1 MRNYE
6 KAFNYVPEHV
16 AMCTVKVASTE
27 DVVAVMQY
35 CNKHGI
41 HVIARTG
48 ASSSEDQLLVTDDNT
63 IFVDGAPMNQI
74 VKIDPV
80 NMVATAQCGVPLA
93 VLEAKVNELGLTTG
107 HCPQSQPMAYMGGL
121 VATRSIGQFSTYYGG
136 IEDLVC
142 RHGGQSCRT
151 AT

>member
-1 MRNYE
+1 MANKEQVVQDFIAILGQEKVISDRDAIIAADAILVRNYE
-6 KAFNYVPEHV
+6 KAFNYVPKHV

-35 CNKHGI
+35 CNTHGI

-63 IFVDGAPMNQI
+63 IFVDGALMNQI

-80 NMVATAQCGVPLA
+80 NMMATAQCGVPLA
-93 VLEAKVNELGLTTG
+93 VLEAKVNELGL
-107 HCPQSQPMAYMGGL
+107 L
-121 VATRSIGQFSTYYGG
+121 
-136 IEDLVC
+136 LL
-142 RHGGQSCRT
+142 
-151 AT
+151 